1 MSDQSPSCFAATK
14 VIFIHHQWVFPVYR
28 LANIQECPGDQGPS
42 PGGPMVIVH
51 VLTGCLPNMVH
62 GNGCWCDAARMMRL
76 LLSDAA
82 REETL
87 TMILTLGMRAR
98 GGPCLC
104 RQTLGRWPIVCQ
116 CAGVRTVGERK
127 RKYCFWLGQG
137 SGAGVGMDW
146 AGGHFS
152 KSSSFW
158 ILGSMKGKWRVM
170 KSYR

>member
-28 LANIQECPGDQGPS
+28 LANIQECSGDQGPS

-98 GGPCLC
+98 GGPCPC

-116 CAGVRTVGERK
+116 CAGVRTVGGKKAKVLFLTRAGVWCRGWDGLGGRPLFKVKLILNFRINERK
-127 RKYCFWLGQG
+127 MACHEKL
-137 SGAGVGMDW
+137 
-146 AGGHFS
+146 
-152 KSSSFW
+152 
-158 ILGSMKGKWRVM
+158 
-170 KSYR
+170 

>member
-1 MSDQSPSCFAATK
+1 MSDNSPSCFAATK

-76 LLSDAA
+76 PLSDAA

-98 GGPCLC
+98 GGLCPC
-104 RQTLGRWPIVCQ
+104 RQTLGRWPLCVSVSVPVSGPLGKESESIVSDSGWG
-116 CAGVRTVGERK
+116 A
-127 RKYCFWLGQG
+127 WLGWTGRAATFQ
-137 SGAGVGMDW
+137 SQA
-146 AGGHFS
+146 HSEF
-152 KSSSFW
+152 
-158 ILGSMKGKWRVM
+158 
-170 KSYR
+170 